1 VSEGEDRQ
9 GRPPGRQRVGLLEG
23 GLIPQRT
30 PPAVPA
36 GGLRYRLRGSVEVV
50 EGGDGSLYL
59 VRAGAEDLVVRD
71 PDAEDRRLLA
81 LLASGTE
88 LGEDAGGKLAALIAA
103 GVVVEA
109 ASSEPLEEGDAER
122 YARQL
127 PYLAEAGDERDLQ
140 RRLAAAR
147 VTIVGCGGLGTWT
160 IAALASAGVRRL
172 RLVDDDVV
180 ETSNLNRQVL
190 YGPADIGASKAA
202 TTARWLRAFDERV
215 EVEIVER
222 RVDGVDAAARV
233 ADRADLLVL
242 AADAP
247 PYLLARWVNEACVA
261 ARVPFIVAGQL
272 PPLAKVGPLYW
283 PGRSACFACHETALR
298 RESADYDA
306 YVRQLQQAPARGAT
320 LGSVSGLVGA
330 SVAMEVMHALIGIT
344 PASLGAA
351 LLVDLRTWDVRREAI
366 ARDSECAACKHLR

>member
-1 VSEGEDRQ
+1 M
-9 GRPPGRQRVGLLEG
+9 
-23 GLIPQRT
+23 

-36 GGLRYRLRGSVEVV
+36 GGLRYRLRGSVDPVR
-50 EGGDGSLYL
+50 GSDGSLYL
-59 VRAGAEDLVVRD
+59 VRAGEDDLVIRD
-71 PDAEDRRLLA
+71 PDAEDRLLLE
-81 LLASGTE
+81 LLASGAE
-88 LGEDAGGKLAALIAA
+88 VAPDDKLAALIAA

-109 ASSEPLEEGDAER
+109 ASSEPLDADDAER

-140 RRLAAAR
+140 RRLGAAR
-147 VTIVGCGGLGTWT
+147 VTIVGCGGIGTWT
-160 IAALASAGVRRL
+160 VAALASAGVRRL

-190 YGPADIGASKAA
+190 YGPADVGAAKAA

-351 LLVDLRTWDVRREAI
+351 LLVDLRTWDLRREAI